1 MRHSA
6 KILVLSGL
14 VAWTSA
20 SRGQDIYAFDTA
32 HTQISFGVRHL
43 GLVNVR
49 GSFREF
55 SGAVTMEGADL
66 VGARAVIKVTTIDTN
81 SKNRDDHLRNPEFF
95 EVEAYPE
102 ITFESTSVEKRE
114 TGVVVKGRFTMKKTT
129 REIEIPMTLVGPIDD
144 PWGNRRVGLT
154 GSVVVNRKDYG
165 VSNDKASDR
174 AIGEDVT
181 VSIDIQA
188 VMAKPAA

>member
-1 MRHSA
+1 MKHIA
-6 KILVLSGL
+6 KFFVLSAL
-14 VAWTSA
+14 VAWTSV

-32 HTQISFGVRHL
+32 HTQISFGVGYL

-55 SGAVTMEGADL
+55 SGAVTMDGTDL
-66 VGARAVIKVTTIDTN
+66 VGARAVIKAASIDTN
-81 SKNRDDHLRNPEFF
+81 SKGRDDHLRNPDFF
-95 EVEAYPE
+95 EVETYPE

-114 TGVVVKGRFTMKKTT
+114 SGVVVKGRFTIKKTT

-154 GSVVVNRKDYG
+154 GSVVVNRKDFG
-165 VSNDKASDR
+165 VSNDKAADR

-188 VMAKPAA
+188 ILAKPAA